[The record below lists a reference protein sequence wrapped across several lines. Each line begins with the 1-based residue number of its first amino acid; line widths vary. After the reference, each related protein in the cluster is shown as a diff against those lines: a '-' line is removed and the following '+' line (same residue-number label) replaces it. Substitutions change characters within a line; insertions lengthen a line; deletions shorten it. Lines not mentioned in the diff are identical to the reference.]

1 MAVDDNPANDRRTFL
16 KTVMLGSAAL
26 TGAAGGMF
34 QSLELAGGKLGIA
47 EARAEGTRFK
57 MASIQWQ
64 PHTVPAAWSKGI
76 EEVLKPQQAIDYE
89 LLDGQNKVEVQ
100 VSLMETLV
108 NQRASVI
115 FLQPIDS
122 VALAPSIAKAKRA
135 GIPVITLNI
144 DATEPHA
151 AHVEMNHYYGAM
163 DIAKAMGAAM
173 GGKGKVAILNAP
185 PGIIIRDQRTNGFLD
200 GLKQHHPDIR
210 VVADQVAAIGDN
222 ERAADLSGHR
232 TRVTKTMVYAIS
244 GLGAAL
250 AGIIQSSQVHTA
262 LATYGPFGTE
272 LDVIAA
278 VVLGGTSIMGGNG
291 SVARALLGVFFLG
304 VLNNGMNILDVPID
318 IQLIAKGVIIVVAL
332 AMAARGT

>member
-1 MAVDDNPANDRRTFL
+1 MSPGSTTTLTDVSRRLAPHALPITLLAIVIAFAVAQPAFLTPDNLIGIVRQVALIGIMATCTTFVIMTGGVDLSVGPVLALAGLVSFYCLQADLPLAIVVLAGLSAGLLVGLANGAVIAFL
-16 KTVMLGSAAL
+16 QLPPIIVTLASLSMVRGSALIVGGPEQHLIRDEPAYTFIGAGNLFGVPSPVYLFAL
-26 TGAAGGMF
+26 
-34 QSLELAGGKLGIA
+34 
-47 EARAEGTRFK
+47 
-57 MASIQWQ
+57 
-64 PHTVPAAWSKGI
+64 
-76 EEVLKPQQAIDYE
+76 
-89 LLDGQNKVEVQ
+89 
-100 VSLMETLV
+100 
-108 NQRASVI
+108 
-115 FLQPIDS
+115 
-122 VALAPSIAKAKRA
+122 VAL
-135 GIPVITLNI
+135 V
-144 DATEPHA
+144 
-151 AHVEMNHYYGAM
+151 M
-163 DIAKAMGAAM
+163 
-173 GGKGKVAILNAP
+173 IL
-185 PGIIIRDQRTNGFLD
+185 IQRSTPL
-200 GLKQHHPDIR
+200 GLL
-210 VVADQVAAIGDN
+210 VTAIGDN

-291 SVARALLGVFFLG
+291 SVARTLLGVFFLG